1 MTPEQIKELANS
13 VLRPLTEI
21 SKHGAWEVVPSSMTF
36 DEMSV
41 LIQQAIIQAIN
52 MTKDEDAEIC
62 EKIGDQVEYDRPN
75 KYMGDSALD
84 AAESILSSKI
94 KET

>member
-1 MTPEQIKELANS
+1 MTEQQIEELVYQIWLA
-13 VLRPLTEI
+13 T
-21 SKHGAWEVVPSSMTF
+21 GAEDDATKPP
-36 DEMSV
+36 
-41 LIQQAIIQAIN
+41 IRQAIIQAIN

-62 EKIGDQVEYDRPN
+62 EKIGNQVEFDRPN

-84 AAESILSSKI
+84 AAETILSTKI